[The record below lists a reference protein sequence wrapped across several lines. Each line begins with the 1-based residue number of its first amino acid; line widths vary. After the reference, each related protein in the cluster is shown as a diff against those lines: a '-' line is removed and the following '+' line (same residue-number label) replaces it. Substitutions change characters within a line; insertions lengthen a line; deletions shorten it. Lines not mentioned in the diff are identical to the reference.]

1 MCKYWGALCA
11 LAILFVGTSAA
22 AQVPST
28 AAPGRIEERFKTP
41 LLPQTAPEI
50 QIPGP
55 EAPMPTAEA
64 AKIHFTLQYVG
75 IDGAT
80 AFSWKDFEPLYAP
93 LIGKDVTLA
102 QIFELRDAI
111 TAKYRS
117 AGYVLSQAIIPPQKI
132 AGGVVHMKIIEGY
145 IDRVEFQGDARDR
158 RGLIK
163 RIAENITESRPLR
176 VSVLERYVLLVSD
189 IPGVSVRTVIKPS
202 EGTPGAAT
210 LVFILDHRTVAGQV
224 QIDNRGS
231 RAIGPEQGVVSIDLN
246 SLLGLDEQTSLLL
259 ATTGQPKQL
268 QYGQV
273 TSTML
278 LSPEGLRFIASGS
291 YSDSKP
297 SGSIAP
303 LDAIGHTL
311 TLHGTLDAPLLR
323 SRSENFHI
331 SLGFTYLNSRTDL
344 LGTPFSNDRLRYFT
358 ARAAYDFSDTL
369 LGDGYP
375 ASTIISAELSQGFDI
390 LDANKTGSANLSRAG
405 GHSDFTLVYGEATR
419 IQSLFENAS
428 LVLSVA
434 GQHAASPLLT
444 SVQFGLGGSR
454 FGRGYEPS
462 ELTGDDG
469 VAGSIEG
476 RYDLPSIAE
485 FLGHPQ
491 LYAFYDVGQ
500 IWNQEAPLGTP
511 PRESLASVGGGVRFT
526 LLGHFDLDL
535 GLAKPLTRAIA
546 SRGNK
551 DVRPL
556 FSISTRF

>member
-1 MCKYWGALCA
+1 
-11 LAILFVGTSAA
+11 
-22 AQVPST
+22 
-28 AAPGRIEERFKTP
+28 
-41 LLPQTAPEI
+41 
-50 QIPGP
+50 
-55 EAPMPTAEA
+55 
-64 AKIHFTLQYVG
+64 
-75 IDGAT
+75 
-80 AFSWKDFEPLYAP
+80 
-93 LIGKDVTLA
+93 
-102 QIFELRDAI
+102 
-111 TAKYRS
+111 
-117 AGYVLSQAIIPPQKI
+117 
-132 AGGVVHMKIIEGY
+132 
-145 IDRVEFQGDARDR
+145 
-158 RGLIK
+158 
-163 RIAENITESRPLR
+163 
-176 VSVLERYVLLVSD
+176 
-189 IPGVSVRTVIKPS
+189 
-202 EGTPGAAT
+202 
-210 LVFILDHRTVAGQV
+210 
-224 QIDNRGS
+224 
-231 RAIGPEQGVVSIDLN
+231 
-246 SLLGLDEQTSLLL
+246 
-259 ATTGQPKQL
+259 
-268 QYGQV
+268 
-273 TSTML
+273 
-278 LSPEGLRFIASGS
+278 
-291 YSDSKP
+291 
-297 SGSIAP
+297 

-344 LGTPFSNDRLRYFT
+344 LGTPFSNDRLRYLT

-419 IQSLFENAS
+419 IQSLFGNTS
-428 LVLSVA
+428 LALSIA

-551 DVRPL
+551 DIRPL